1 MNLKHLETFHYF
13 CKFMSMSRA
22 AERLNVSQP
31 AVSQQIRSFQSECGV
46 QLFYRQAHE
55 YKLTETGE
63 ALFLLSKSVISRVEQ
78 AEGLL
83 EKARKATSEV
93 LKIGITKAYASIVM
107 PDLIARFQEKYP
119 RIHVHLSEGN
129 SADLINRVRT
139 RKEDLVVVARSE
151 YGSDLKAIPFARAEF
166 VLVARPDHPLV
177 STRPVS
183 IKSLDGEAMILREQ
197 GSGSRN
203 AILQLLR
210 RFEVT
215 PSLLVESESLSFILA
230 YIERK
235 MGVSFILSHEI
246 VDELSRGVLKPI
258 HLLEGNIGFH
268 ADIVIRRNEPL
279 SVAMGYFLEIL
290 KKYAE
295 RTLPQQV

>member
-13 CKFMSMSRA
+13 CRFMSMSRA
-22 AERLNVSQP
+22 ADHLNVTQP
-31 AVSQQIRSFQSECGV
+31 AVTQQLRSFQSECGV

-55 YKLTETGE
+55 YKLTDAGE
-63 ALFLLSKSVISRVEQ
+63 QLFLLSKSIFSRIEQ

-83 EKARKATSEV
+83 EKARKDTSEV
-93 LKIGITKAYASIVM
+93 LRIGVTKAYASILM
-107 PDLIARFQEKYP
+107 PDLVARFQEKYP
-119 RIHVHLSEGN
+119 RIHVRLSEGN
-129 SADLINRVRT
+129 SADLTTRVRT
-139 RKEDLVVVARSE
+139 RKEDLVVVARSD
-151 YGSDLKAIPFARAEF
+151 YGTDLKATPFARAEF

-177 STRPVS
+177 SIHPVS
-183 IKSLDGEAMILREQ
+183 IKALDGVPMILREQ

-210 RFEVT
+210 RHEVT

-246 VDELSRGVLKPI
+246 EDELSRGVLKPI
-258 HLLEGNIGFH
+258 QLLEGTIGFH

-290 KKYAE
+290 KKFAE
-295 RTLPQQV
+295 KTLPQ

>member
-13 CKFMSMSRA
+13 CKFMNMSRA
-22 AERLNVSQP
+22 AEYLHITQP
-31 AVSQQIRSFQSECGV
+31 AVSQQLQSFQTECGV
-46 QLFYRQAHE
+46 PLFYRQAHE
-55 YKLTETGE
+55 YRLTEAGE
-63 ALFLLSKSVISRVEQ
+63 QLFLLSKSIFSRVEQ

-83 EKARKATSEV
+83 EKARKATSDV
-93 LKIGITKAYASIVM
+93 LKIGITKAYARLIM
-107 PDLIARFQEKYP
+107 PDLIGRFQEKYP

-129 SADLINRVRT
+129 SADLINRIRT

-166 VLVARPDHPLV
+166 LLLARPDHPLA
-177 STRPVS
+177 SAGPVS
-183 IKSLDGEAMILREQ
+183 IKSLDGEAMVLREQ

-203 AILQLLR
+203 AILQQLR
-210 RFEVT
+210 RFGVK

-246 VDELSRGVLKPI
+246 EDELSRGVLKQI
-258 HLLEGNIGFH
+258 NLVEGNIAFH
-268 ADIVIRRNEPL
+268 ADIVTRRNELL
-279 SVAMGYFLEIL
+279 SVPMAYFLEIL
-290 KKYAE
+290 KKHGKE
-295 RTLPQQV
+295 TLPQ

>member
-22 AERLNVSQP
+22 ADHLNVTQP
-31 AVSQQIRSFQSECGV
+31 AVSQQIRSFQTECGV

-55 YKLTETGE
+55 YKLTDAGE
-63 ALFLLSKSVISRVEQ
+63 QLFLLSKSIFARVEQ

-83 EKARKATSEV
+83 EKARKDTSDV
-93 LKIGITKAYASIVM
+93 MKIGITKAYASIIM

-119 RIHVHLSEGN
+119 RIHVRLSEGN

-139 RKEDLVVVARSE
+139 RKEDLVVVARSD
-151 YGSDLKAIPFARAEF
+151 YGSDLRAVPFARAEF

-177 STRPVS
+177 SPLPVS
-183 IKSLDGEAMILREQ
+183 IKSLNGEAMILREQ
-197 GSGSRN
+197 GSGTRN
-203 AILQLLR
+203 AILQLLN

-215 PSLLVESESLSFILA
+215 PSLLVESESLSFILG

-246 VDELSRGVLKPI
+246 EDELSRGVLKPI
-258 HLLEGNIGFH
+258 QLLEGNIGFH
-268 ADIVIRRNEPL
+268 ADIVVRRNEPL

-295 RTLPQQV
+295 KSPPQQV

>member
-1 MNLKHLETFHYF
+1 MNLKHLETFYYF

-22 AERLNVSQP
+22 AECLNVTQP
-31 AVSQQIRSFQSECGV
+31 AVSQQIRGFQSECGV

-63 ALFLLSKSVISRVEQ
+63 ALFLLSKSILSRVEQ
-78 AEGLL
+78 AEELL
-83 EKARKATSEV
+83 EKARKATSDV
-93 LKIGITKAYASIVM
+93 LQIGITKAYASIVM

-197 GSGSRN
+197 GSGTRN

>member
-22 AERLNVSQP
+22 ADHLNVTQP
-31 AVSQQIRSFQSECGV
+31 AVSQQIRSFQTECGI
-46 QLFYRQAHE
+46 QLFYREAHV

-63 ALFLLSKSVISRVEQ
+63 ALFLLSKSIFSRVEQ
-78 AEGLL
+78 AEELL
-83 EKARKATSEV
+83 AKARQTTSEI
-93 LKIGITKAYASIVM
+93 LRIGITKAYARLVM
-107 PDLIARFQEKYP
+107 PDLIGRFQEKYP

-177 STRPVS
+177 STHPVS

-246 VDELSRGVLKPI
+246 EDELSRGVLKPI
-258 HLLEGNIGFH
+258 HLVEGNIGFH

-279 SVAMGYFLEIL
+279 SVTMGYFLEIL

-295 RTLPQQV
+295 RNLPQQV

>member
-13 CKFMSMSRA
+13 CKFMSMSGA
-22 AERLNVSQP
+22 AECLNVTQP
-31 AVSQQIRSFQSECGV
+31 AVSQQIRSFQAECGV
-46 QLFYRQAHE
+46 QLFYRKAHE
-55 YKLTETGE
+55 YKLTEAGE
-63 ALFLLSKSVISRVEQ
+63 QLFLLSKSIFSRIEQ

-93 LKIGITKAYASIVM
+93 LKIGITKAYAGIVM

-119 RIHVHLSEGN
+119 RICVHLSEGN
-129 SADLINRVRT
+129 SADLINRVRI

-151 YGSDLKAIPFARAEF
+151 YGSDLRAIPFARAEF
-166 VLVARPDHPLV
+166 VLVARPDHRLATG
-177 STRPVS
+177 SPVS

-210 RFEVT
+210 RFDVT
-215 PSLLVESESLSFILA
+215 PSLLVESESLGFILG

-235 MGVSFILSHEI
+235 MGISFILSHEI
-246 VDELSRGVLKPI
+246 EDELSRGVLKPI
-258 HLLEGNIGFH
+258 QLLEGTMGFQS
-268 ADIVIRRNEPL
+268 DIVIRRNEPL
-279 SVAMGYFLEIL
+279 SLALGYFLEIL

-295 RTLPQQV
+295 KSLPQ

>member
-22 AERLNVSQP
+22 ADHLHITQP
-31 AVSQQIRSFQSECGV
+31 AVSQQLGSFQTECGV
-46 QLFYRQAHE
+46 PLFYRQAHE
-55 YKLTETGE
+55 YRLTDAGE
-63 ALFLLSKSVISRVEQ
+63 QLFLLSKSIVSRVGQ

-83 EKARKATSEV
+83 EKARKATSDV
-93 LKIGITKAYASIVM
+93 LKIGITKSYAGIVM
-107 PDLIARFQEKYP
+107 PDLIARFYEKYP

-139 RKEDLVVVARSE
+139 RREDLVVVARSE

-166 VLVARPDHPLV
+166 VLVARPNHPLT
-177 STRPVS
+177 SAGPVS
-183 IKSLDGEAMILREQ
+183 IKSLDGEVMILREQ
-197 GSGSRN
+197 GSGARN

-210 RFEVT
+210 RFGVT
-215 PSLLVESESLSFILA
+215 PSMLVESESLSFILA

-246 VDELSRGVLKPI
+246 EDELSRGVLKQI
-258 HLLEGNIGFH
+258 DLVEGNIKFY
-268 ADIVIRRNEPL
+268 ADIVTRRNERL
-279 SVAMGYFLEIL
+279 SVPMAYFLGIL
-290 KKYAE
+290 KKHGKE
-295 RTLPQQV
+295 TLPQ

>member
-22 AERLNVSQP
+22 ADHLNVTQP
-31 AVSQQIRSFQSECGV
+31 AVSQQIRSFQTECGI
-46 QLFYRQAHE
+46 QLFYREAHE

-63 ALFLLSKSVISRVEQ
+63 ALFLLSKSILSRVDQ
-78 AEGLL
+78 AEELL
-83 EKARKATSEV
+83 SKARQTTSEI
-93 LKIGITKAYASIVM
+93 LRIGITKAYARLVM
-107 PDLIARFQEKYP
+107 PDLIGRFQEKYP

-166 VLVARPDHPLV
+166 LLLARPDHRLA
-177 STRPVS
+177 SAGPVS
-183 IKSLDGEAMILREQ
+183 IKSLDGEAMVLREQ

-203 AILQLLR
+203 AILQQLR
-210 RFEVT
+210 RFGVT

-246 VDELSRGVLKPI
+246 EDELSRGVLKQI
-258 HLLEGNIGFH
+258 NLLEGNIAFH
-268 ADIVIRRNEPL
+268 ADIVIRRNEPM
-279 SVAMGYFLEIL
+279 SVAMSYFLEIL
-290 KKYAE
+290 KKYGE
-295 RTLPQQV
+295 GTLPQ

>member
-22 AERLNVSQP
+22 ADHLNVTQP
-31 AVSQQIRSFQSECGV
+31 AVSQQIRSFQTECGI
-46 QLFYRQAHE
+46 QLFYREAHE

-63 ALFLLSKSVISRVEQ
+63 ALFLLSKSIFSRVEQ
-78 AEGLL
+78 AEELL
-83 EKARKATSEV
+83 AKARQTTSEI
-93 LKIGITKAYASIVM
+93 LRIGITKAYARLVM
-107 PDLIARFQEKYP
+107 PDLIGRFQEKYP

-246 VDELSRGVLKPI
+246 EDELSRGVLKPI

>member
-1 MNLKHLETFHYF
+1 VTTWSLSKSEAF
-13 CKFMSMSRA
+13 
-22 AERLNVSQP
+22 RLN
-31 AVSQQIRSFQSECGV
+31 AG
-46 QLFYRQAHE
+46 QLFYRQPE

-63 ALFLLSKSVISRVEQ
+63 ALFLLSKSIFSRVEQ

-83 EKARKATSEV
+83 EKGRKATSEV

-129 SADLINRVRT
+129 CRSHKQSPNK
-139 RKEDLVVVARSE
+139 KEDLVVVARSE
-151 YGSDLKAIPFARAEF
+151 YGSDKGCPFARAEF

-183 IKSLDGEAMILREQ
+183 IKSLNGEAMILREQ

-235 MGVSFILSHEI
+235 MGVSFILS
-246 VDELSRGVLKPI
+246 
-258 HLLEGNIGFH
+258 
-268 ADIVIRRNEPL
+268 
-279 SVAMGYFLEIL
+279 
-290 KKYAE
+290 
-295 RTLPQQV
+295 

>member
-22 AERLNVSQP
+22 AEHLHITQP
-31 AVSQQIRSFQSECGV
+31 AVSQQLGSFQTECGV
-46 QLFYRQAHE
+46 PLFYRQAHE
-55 YKLTETGE
+55 YRLTEAGE
-63 ALFLLSKSVISRVEQ
+63 QLFLLSKRIFSRVGQ

-83 EKARKATSEV
+83 EKARKATSDV
-93 LKIGITKAYASIVM
+93 LKIGITKAYAHLVM
-107 PDLIARFQEKYP
+107 PDLIGRFQEKYP

-166 VLVARPDHPLV
+166 LLLARPDHRLA
-177 STRPVS
+177 SAGPVS
-183 IKSLDGEAMILREQ
+183 IKSLDGEAMVLREQ

-203 AILQLLR
+203 AILQQLR
-210 RFEVT
+210 RFGVT

-246 VDELSRGVLKPI
+246 EDELSRGVLKQI
-258 HLLEGNIGFH
+258 NLLEGNIAFH
-268 ADIVIRRNEPL
+268 ADIVIRRNEPM
-279 SVAMGYFLEIL
+279 SVAMSYFLEIL
-290 KKYAE
+290 KKYGE
-295 RTLPQQV
+295 GTLPQ